1 MQRGMITLGDLVYF
15 LGLTGV
21 FLALNTLWL
30 EGRKY

>member
-1 MQRGMITLGDLVYF
+1 LQRGVVDLGHLAYF
-15 LGLTGV
+15 LCLTGV